1 MDMNEYE
8 LKAMAGERLAELR
21 AEARV
26 RACAPARRP
35 LRVVLGLGLMR
46 LGTCL
51 TASQDHRGK
60 IHDLPHQR
68 AVLRSMTGG
77 LP

>member
-21 AEARV
+21 AEARA
-26 RACAPARRP
+26 RACAPARP
-35 LRVVLGLGLMR
+35 LRVVMGLALIR

-60 IHDLPHQR
+60 SHDLPPQR
-68 AVLRSMTGG
+68 AALRSIRGG
-77 LP
+77 SP

>member
-26 RACAPARRP
+26 RACAPTRQP
-35 LRVVLGLGLMR
+35 LHVVLGLALIR

-51 TASQDHRGK
+51 TAAQEHRGK
-60 IHDLPHQR
+60 IHDRPHQR
-68 AVLRSMTGG
+68 VVLPSIRGG
-77 LP
+77 SP

>member
-26 RACAPARRP
+26 RACASARP
-35 LRVVLGLGLMR
+35 LRVALGLALIR

-60 IHDLPHQR
+60 SHALPSQR
-68 AVLRSMTGG
+68 AVLRSITGG
-77 LP
+77 SP